1 MPEPLSPEQL
11 DQIHND
17 LFAGRKINAIKLY
30 REATNVGLK
39 EAKDAVEAMADEL
52 YQRSPE
58 RFTRDPK
65 AKGYGRDV
73 RDDRL
78 GRCCDDHLDLLT
90 HPPLGVLLLR
100 SI

>member
-65 AKGYGRDV
+65 AKGCGATAAMFAMIV
-73 RDDRL
+73 SV
-78 GRCCDDHLDLLT
+78 GAATIIWIC
-90 HPPLGVLLLR
+90 
-100 SI
+100 